1 MMDMKRQHPLTLLWN
16 LWKLIKNSF
25 AIGIFLFIISHG
37 SDSKWIIY
45 GRIAFYVGISISIIS
60 MIWKWLTLRY
70 TADDTAFHTYSG
82 VFNRTRR
89 TIPYTKVQNVNRH
102 TALFHRIFKVT
113 SIRFETGMKGEDAT
127 FQLHVVSLPEA
138 ERLEKIVTGHMSN
151 EEFHKMET
159 EQAQESLEEL
169 SEPVATDEAMSLLEK
184 QKQERIVHYQSTR
197 NDIFKASFTSLS
209 FLVLIPILGSLY
221 SSVKDF
227 FPDEKVTESILLTWL
242 DTWWITALIITG
254 LIAVSI
260 MLGIVRT
267 FVKYGDFQ
275 ISSDRKRIYITKGM
289 LEQTAFSILK
299 ERVQAVKITQSPMK
313 RLLGLAEV
321 ELTTA
326 GGVGES
332 EQEVNSLYP
341 FLPVKQAYAMISEIL
356 PSYQVTQEMQKLPR
370 KSLWLRMLTPSWVWI
385 IATGL
390 LFYFKPVILGQ
401 NQAWW
406 MISAILLLWI
416 VICRITDFL
425 HTRYVLNQNF
435 IQLRTGALTSTLYI
449 SKREKVIE
457 VQLTRNLMQRWFGV
471 ASIQTVNRAK
481 PVLHH
486 TLNDIPLE
494 AVEAFQLWYME
505 RSQNVQT
512 R

>member
-1 MMDMKRQHPLTLLWN
+1 MNETKRQHPLAMLWSV
-16 LWKLIKNSF
+16 WKLVKNSF
-25 AIGIFLFIISHG
+25 AFIVFLFILRHG
-37 SDSKWIIY
+37 SASKWIMY
-45 GRIAFYVGISISIIS
+45 GRVAFYVAMTFSVIAII
-60 MIWKWLTLRY
+60 WGWFTLRY
-70 TADDTAFHTYSG
+70 TAEDKAFQIYSG

-89 TIPYTKVQNVNRH
+89 TIPFTKIQNVNRH
-102 TALFHRIFKVT
+102 TSLFHRLFRVT
-113 SIRFETGMKGEDAT
+113 SIRFETGIKGEDAT
-127 FQLHVVSLPEA
+127 FQLQVVSLSESD
-138 ERLEKIVTGHMSN
+138 RLEKIVAGHMSEADATSDVMEQLVDSEN
-151 EEFHKMET
+151 LPENVTTEEDTPVPVK
-159 EQAQESLEEL
+159 EEL
-169 SEPVATDEAMSLLEK
+169 
-184 QKQERIVHYQSTR
+184 ERTIHYQSTR
-197 NDIFKASFTSLS
+197 KDIFKASFTSLS

-221 SSVKDF
+221 SSIKDF
-227 FPDEKVTESILLTWL
+227 FPDEKVTESIVLTWL
-242 DTWWITALIITG
+242 DTWWITTLIITG

-260 MLGIVRT
+260 TLGIIRT

-326 GGVGES
+326 GGLGES
-332 EQEVNSLYP
+332 DQEVNSLYP
-341 FLPVKQAYAMISEIL
+341 FLPVKQAYDMISEIL
-356 PSYQVTQEMQKLPR
+356 PSYQVTEEMQKLPR
-370 KSLWLRMLTPSWVWI
+370 KSLWLRMLIPSWVWI

-401 NQAWW
+401 HQAWW
-406 MISAILLLWI
+406 MISAILLLWV
-416 VICRITDFL
+416 VICRLADFF

-457 VQLTRNLMQRWFGV
+457 VQITRNVLQRWFGV

-486 TLNDIPLE
+486 NVNDISLE

>member
-1 MMDMKRQHPLTLLWN
+1 MNEMKRQHPLAMLWS
-16 LWKLIKNSF
+16 LWKLVKNSF
-25 AIGIFLFIISHG
+25 AFIVFLFILRHG
-37 SDSKWIIY
+37 SESKWIMY
-45 GRIAFYVGISISIIS
+45 GRIAFYVAIMFSVVAIIWS
-60 MIWKWLTLRY
+60 WFTLRY
-70 TADDTAFHTYSG
+70 TADEKAFQIYSG

-102 TALFHRIFKVT
+102 TSLFHRLFRVT
-113 SIRFETGMKGEDAT
+113 SIRFETGIKGEDAT
-127 FQLHVVSLPEA
+127 FHLQVVSLSESD
-138 ERLEKIVTGHMSN
+138 RLEKVVAGHMSEAN
-151 EEFHKMET
+151 IASDAVEPNGEPVTRT
-159 EQAQESLEEL
+159 EHVTLEEEISL
-169 SEPVATDEAMSLLEK
+169 PVKEELE
-184 QKQERIVHYQSTR
+184 RHVHYQSTR
-197 NDIFKASFTSLS
+197 KDIFKASFTSLS

-227 FPDEKVTESILLTWL
+227 FPNEKVTESLVLTWW
-242 DTWWITALIITG
+242 DTWWIAALIITG

-260 MLGIVRT
+260 TLGIVRT

-332 EQEVNSLYP
+332 DQEVNSLYP
-341 FLPVKQAYAMISEIL
+341 FLPVKQAYDMISEIL

-370 KSLWLRMLTPSWVWI
+370 KSLWLRLLAPSWLWI
-385 IATGL
+385 IAAGA
-390 LFYFKPVILGQ
+390 LFNFKPAVLGQ
-401 NQAWW
+401 EQAWW

-416 VICRITDFL
+416 VICRIVDFS

-435 IQLRTGALTSTLYI
+435 IQLRSGALTSTLYI

-457 VQLTRNLMQRWFGV
+457 VQITQNLLQRWFGV

-486 TLNDIPLE
+486 TINDIPFE
-494 AVEAFQLWYME
+494 AVESFQLWYME